1 MTPGLG
7 FALGAMACFGISDL
21 IYKRGASAAIPSSDF
36 LMAQAWMFCP
46 GVTLYAWLTGNLHL
60 HAPAVW
66 GALAGLFLFVA
77 LYNFTQSLHGG
88 AVSTNAP
95 IFRLNFTLTAALAI
109 LILGEPLTVA
119 KAVALGLALVA
130 VWLLLAEAGAER
142 GKVDLASLA
151 QVLLATVTM
160 ALTNLFYKIGLQHG
174 APPETMVAT
183 QAWMFSSLATI
194 AGFWRGGIRV
204 PRRGW
209 TYAGLAALALFGAF
223 VLLMHAL
230 ALGPASVLV
239 PVAQMSFVIT
249 ALAGIAMFGERLD
262 RRKGLG
268 LAVAAVALV
277 LFAVN

>member
-21 IYKRGASAAIPSSDF
+21 IYKRGATAAIPSSDF

-130 VWLLLAEAGAER
+130 VWLLLAETGAER

>member
-21 IYKRGASAAIPSSDF
+21 IYKRGATAAIPSSDF